1 MVRREIQ
8 KQDVMN
14 VQIGHGDVLELRSGR
29 V

>member
-14 VQIGHGDVLELRSGR
+14 FQIGHGDVLELGNGK